1 MAQALYRKYR
11 SKSLDE
17 IVGQRHVT
25 DVLKRALDTSSISHA
40 YLLTGPRGVGKT
52 SIARIL
58 AHEINKIPYTDEA
71 EHLDI
76 IEIDAASNNG
86 VDDVREM
93 RSKALVAPTQAAKKI
108 YIIDEVHMLSKPAFN
123 ALLKIL
129 EEPPAHVVFILA
141 TTDLDK
147 LPDTIVSRTQRYHFR
162 AIAEDAV
169 VTHLASI
176 AKAENIHIEEAA
188 LRVIAR
194 RGEGSLR
201 DSVSLLDQAQHIQ
214 KAGEILTAEDLEIA
228 LGLATTE
235 ELTEL
240 TTQLEHRD
248 APAIIRAVQTIQARG
263 VSATTL
269 SSQLLHILTLLLPS
283 RPELVHILGGLM
295 EIPKSTHP
303 ETKML
308 VTLLSQVVDKPKY
321 VAQSVHVEKK
331 HAIVAPPVKQQKT
344 APRPSSV
351 ATEAP
356 HATPKSA
363 LPVVLAETTSPADK
377 EGTHASP
384 ADLSK
389 FNWQAVLDYSQEHH
403 SALYAILSKCTPD
416 VQNDKVILYAGRK
429 FNKTKLDDTKYRP
442 LLGQIFEE
450 VGCGSGI
457 EVEVLGVTAPPKDS
471 QAARVAAM
479 MGGGEEVHVE

>member
-25 DVLKRALDTSSISHA
+25 DVLKRALDADSISHA

-58 AHEINKIPYTDEA
+58 AHEINKLPYTDES

-86 VDDVREM
+86 VDDVREL

-162 AIAEDAV
+162 VIPEDAV
-169 VTHLASI
+169 IAHLSNI
-176 AKAENIHIEEAA
+176 AKTENIHIEEAA

-214 KAGEILTAEDLEIA
+214 KTGEVLTANDLEVS
-228 LGLATTE
+228 LGLATSE
-235 ELTEL
+235 ELAEL

-248 APAIIRAVQTIQARG
+248 AQTIIHAIQTIQARG

-269 SSQLLHILTLLLPS
+269 SSQLLHDLTLLLPS
-283 RPELVHILGGLM
+283 HPEFVHVLGGLM

-321 VAQSVHVEKK
+321 AAQATHVERKQ
-331 HAIVAPPVKQQKT
+331 AIVATPVKRQK
-344 APRPSSV
+344 
-351 ATEAP
+351 
-356 HATPKSA
+356 
-363 LPVVLAETTSPADK
+363 TSPARSASIEMSPAQPKPAALAALPDTTS
-377 EGTHASP
+377 EPSQAATPASP

-416 VQNDKVILYAGRK
+416 IQSDKVVLYAGRK

-442 LLGQIFEE
+442 LLGQIFEA

-457 EVEVLGVTAPPKDS
+457 EVEVLGMTAPPKDS

-479 MGGGEEVHVE
+479 MGGGEEVNVE